1 MKTSTATT
9 SKSDLQTGMLKLFQS
24 WADESFAKSINSWNE
39 QAFYQHVIKKL
50 DAKLDLTND
59 LPELK
64 SLKPKAAKAVVLR
77 LMKQAGEVIE
87 SAWELNPAVAKL
99 FSTSIRVHM
108 NDEASLLPYFD
119 VEYKAKSAK
128 GIVTLSVKTFR
139 RDVTIAVD
147 GDAEAVEFLYRQL
160 VIAGL
165 GKIEKI
171 G

>member
-108 NDEASLLPYFD
+108 N
-119 VEYKAKSAK
+119 
-128 GIVTLSVKTFR
+128 
-139 RDVTIAVD
+139 
-147 GDAEAVEFLYRQL
+147 
-160 VIAGL
+160 
-165 GKIEKI
+165 
-171 G
+171 